1 LGLCGFRGFRGF
13 VLLDR
18 GGACLHQ
25 MQNGMPF
32 NRAFVRDAD
41 GFLLEFLQRGNQ

>member
-1 LGLCGFRGFRGF
+1 